1 MRNVAIISGNR
12 KRLMQ
17 GDCLERSARR
27 DVAESAAMSSKVEKI
42 KEEYRKF
49 VGRKILFISSLVLL
63 IVALVGIAT
72 TIGPVDL
79 TILESYATILHR
91 FFPNYFYT
99 SELATTVVW
108 NIRLPRIFMG
118 ILAGFG
124 LGIAGSVMQ
133 GILRNPLASPYTL
146 GISAGAGFGAALAL
160 ILGAGF
166 FRGEYAVVGNA
177 FIFALISSLVILGL
191 VARSRATPETMILA
205 GVAMMYLF
213 SAGTT
218 LLQYFGDPEE
228 VTAVVFW
235 IVGDLGK
242 ANWDKLSLLAIVSA
256 CCIPL
261 LLSKSWDLNAMG
273 AGDETAESLGVNVK
287 RSRMFIMVVASLLVA
302 SIVSFTGTIGFIGLV
317 APHMV
322 RMVIGGDNR
331 FILPASALAGGLLL
345 VVADVVAM
353 NIMAPIIIPIG
364 VMTAFMGVPL
374 FFYLIIRRRR
384 EYF

>member
-1 MRNVAIISGNR
+1 M
-12 KRLMQ
+12 
-17 GDCLERSARR
+17 
-27 DVAESAAMSSKVEKI
+27 
-42 KEEYRKF
+42 
-49 VGRKILFISSLVLL
+49 GRKILFISSLVLL

-91 FFPNYFYT
+91 FFTNYFYT

-166 FRGEYAVVGNA
+166 FLGEYAVVGNA

-242 ANWDKLSLLAIVSA
+242 ANWEKLSLLAIVSA

-287 RSRMFIMVVASLLVA
+287 RSRMVIMVVASLLVA

-345 VVADVVAM
+345 AVADVVAM

-374 FFYLIIRRRR
+374 FFYLIMRRRR

>member
-1 MRNVAIISGNR
+1 
-12 KRLMQ
+12 
-17 GDCLERSARR
+17 
-27 DVAESAAMSSKVEKI
+27 
-42 KEEYRKF
+42 
-49 VGRKILFISSLVLL
+49 
-63 IVALVGIAT
+63 
-72 TIGPVDL
+72 
-79 TILESYATILHR
+79 
-91 FFPNYFYT
+91 
-99 SELATTVVW
+99 
-108 NIRLPRIFMG
+108 
-118 ILAGFG
+118 
-124 LGIAGSVMQ
+124 
-133 GILRNPLASPYTL
+133 
-146 GISAGAGFGAALAL
+146 
-160 ILGAGF
+160 
-166 FRGEYAVVGNA
+166 VGNA

-331 FILPASALAGGLLL
+331 FILPASALAGGLCCVQLCKH
-345 VVADVVAM
+345 ADSQKRMYGACS
-353 NIMAPIIIPIG
+353 IRSIG
-364 VMTAFMGVPL
+364 HRGPKWFGQIHFDQMYRQDLKTPEGKHTSGWKGHK
-374 FFYLIIRRRR
+374 RDG
-384 EYF
+384 